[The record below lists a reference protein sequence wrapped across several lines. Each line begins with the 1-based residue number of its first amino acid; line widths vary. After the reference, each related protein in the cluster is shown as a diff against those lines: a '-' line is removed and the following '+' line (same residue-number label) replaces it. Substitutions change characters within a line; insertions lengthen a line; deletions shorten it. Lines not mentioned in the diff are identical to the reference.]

1 MNISSAKS
9 PYLLQVERSNRPKAT
24 FGNRFRIAVNG
35 EEAESQV
42 TETAEE
48 EEEVTQYYDEEAEAA
63 GKIVKSKEEEEAEEE
78 EEENEFPYYNIK
90 DEEAEY
96 FLEKY
101 GEKYNEDT
109 AQELYYELADKG
121 IISRNDACN
130 ASGVLEIMPIG
141 SAKSVVYFGT
151 HLNGRENMSPL
162 GSFSTLTD
170 NAVYAKDVTRTDKNS
185 PYKKLWESFKKA
197 YDRDIDTWED
207 VLQENIDFE
216 RYLKEVKGSD
226 YLFQLHSDKVIE
238 GLEKTKDVIT
248 RIFGEVTL

>member
-9 PYLLQVERSNRPKAT
+9 PYLLQVERSDRPKAT
-24 FGNRFRIAVNG
+24 YGNRFRIAL
-35 EEAESQV
+35 EEEKAESQV

-48 EEEVTQYYDEEAEAA
+48 EEGTTRIGEEEETETVKEAPCYTITDEEA
-63 GKIVKSKEEEEAEEE
+63 
-78 EEENEFPYYNIK
+78 
-90 DEEAEY
+90 DY

-101 GEKYNEDT
+101 GEKYDEDK

-121 IISRNDACN
+121 IISRNDAGR
-130 ASGVLEIMPIG
+130 ASNTVEIMPL
-141 SAKSVVYFGT
+141 SAAKSITYIGGGDPYGLRNF
-151 HLNGRENMSPL
+151 LNGGGY
-162 GSFSTLTD
+162 GSI
-170 NAVYAKDVTRTDKNS
+170 AEKVYAKDESRTDKDS
-185 PYKKLWESFKKA
+185 PYKVLWDNFKKT

-216 RYLKEVKGSD
+216 RYVKENKSTAD
-226 YLFQLHSDKVIE
+226 YVFQQHREKVIE

>member
-24 FGNRFRIAVNG
+24 YGNRFRIAVDG

-48 EEEVTQYYDEEAEAA
+48 EEEVTKYYNEEAEAV
-63 GKIVKSKEEEEAEEE
+63 GKTNDKE
-78 EEENEFPYYNIK
+78 EEENEFPYYSIK

-101 GEKYNEDT
+101 GEKYDEDK
-109 AQELYYELADKG
+109 AQDLYYELADKG

-130 ASGVLEIMPIG
+130 ASGVLEIIPIG
-141 SAKSVVYFGT
+141 AVKTAVYFGT

-162 GSFSTLTD
+162 GSFSGLTGD
-170 NAVYAKDVTRTDKNS
+170 AVYVKDVTRTDKDS
-185 PYKKLWESFKKA
+185 PYKALWDNFKKA
-197 YDRDIDTWED
+197 YDRGIDTWED

-216 RYLKEVKGSD
+216 RYVKENRKTAD
-226 YLFQLHSDKVIE
+226 YVFQQHCDQVIE

-248 RIFGEVTL
+248 RIFGEATL

>member
-24 FGNRFRIAVNG
+24 YGNRFRIALD

-48 EEEVTQYYDEEAEAA
+48 EEATKEV
-63 GKIVKSKEEEEAEEE
+63 KEENPFSLEEAEEE
-78 EEENEFPYYNIK
+78 KYVSVYNIT
-90 DEEAEY
+90 DEEADY

-109 AQELYYELADKG
+109 AAKLYYELADKG
-121 IISRNDACN
+121 IISRNDAGS
-130 ASGVLEIMPIG
+130 ASGVLEIIPIG
-141 SAKSVVYFGT
+141 SVKNFGT
-151 HLNGRENMSPL
+151 HLNGCGNMSPL
-162 GSFSTLTD
+162 GSFSSLNGD
-170 NAVYAKDVTRTDKNS
+170 AVYVKDVSRTDKDS
-185 PYKKLWESFKKA
+185 SYKPLWESFKKA

-207 VLQENIDFE
+207 ALQENIDFE
-216 RYLKEVKGSD
+216 RYVKENRNTAD
-226 YLFQLHSDKVIE
+226 YVFQQHCDQVIE